1 MPDDTVD
8 FAPLAQAEEAGKA
21 VQQASERMANFW
33 MGALSPMWV
42 PFWAATSFGIS
53 AWSVG
58 QAMSA
63 AKAVGPDGALKPV
76 NFVNPWLPNASA
88 LSTVMAET
96 ESAIRDTQRAAMKM
110 MIEAEEVAAE
120 AVERMPHVPV
130 KAAFVPQEI
139 ATEAAV
145 EAGAEAVKTAPEAM
159 AATMDTAADS
169 LEPLA
174 KPAPKKKRAPK
185 PSADN

>member
-1 MPDDTVD
+1 MADDTVE

-53 AWSVG
+53 AWSVT
-58 QAMSA
+58 QALSA
-63 AKAVGPDGALKPV
+63 TKVAGSGGNKPLG
-76 NFVNPWLPNASA
+76 FINPWMPDS
-88 LSTVMAET
+88 SVMTTMLAET

-110 MIEAEEVAAE
+110 MMEAEEVATE
-120 AVERMPHVPV
+120 AVERMPHVDMHP
-130 KAAFVPQEI
+130 AFVAKNEVAETLKPVP
-139 ATEAAV
+139 V
-145 EAGAEAVKTAPEAM
+145 EAV
-159 AATMDTAADS
+159 AAAMDTAADS
-169 LEPLA
+169 LEPLV

-185 PSADN
+185 ADT

>member
-8 FAPLAQAEEAGKA
+8 FAPLAKVNLAQAEEAGKA
-21 VQQASERMANFW
+21 VQQASERVTNFW

-53 AWSVG
+53 AWSVA

-63 AKAVGPDGALKPV
+63 TKTVGSEGGFKPLG
-76 NFVNPWLPNASA
+76 FVNPWLPNASA
-88 LSTVMAET
+88 LNTVMAET

-110 MIEAEEVAAE
+110 MMEAEEVAAE
-120 AVERMPHVPV
+120 AVERMPHPDI
-130 KAAFVPQEI
+130 KPAFVPD
-139 ATEAAV
+139 AAV
-145 EAGAEAVKTAPEAM
+145 EAVSEAVKPVLPS
-159 AATMDTAADS
+159 AAAAAMDTAADS
-169 LEPLA
+169 LEPLG

-185 PSADN
+185 SDK